1 MSDWLTEELKY
12 KERMDGY
19 EELRNSSLTVKSV
32 DDFWNVA
39 NPRSIRSLNF
49 DKTFSIQSGETLSTI
64 LMFWNIEKIS
74 FGTEFGEPINPKFI
88 SKLIEALPN
97 LEEINFNCGPNI
109 LTWKALSEI
118 QFGKIKKLYVR
129 MCEVQKP
136 MRIVAPQLEEF
147 KYSGDDYEKLSPI
160 ERMSTLRLPYDF
172 SGMPNLRTVDI
183 RRWRMLDYSSLC
195 VLYDL
200 KKLVIEDRNLTDLIW
215 LSPKYQ
221 LECLHVWGE
230 VETLDGIE
238 SQPNLRVLD
247 LGHNKLT
254 DIRQVR
260 LLRNLQHLDLRFN
273 PITDVSPIEE
283 LDNLDHLDLVS
294 EQPLAEGALRS
305 KGIKSLYLT
314 FADKDFDSINGKVCE
329 FSRYAY
335 YAIKGED
342 KCDVSSAND
351 FLSRHILAER
361 QKPYEERLRT
371 KIQQEFERLLQ
382 AINPFDF
389 RYYNFGYKE
398 EYVRRACTKYP
409 FLKITAEMDEQIK
422 RERNQMLTRVSAIPG
437 LLFAVDDDVVRIYVK
452 VEKGTGKFKQEY
464 DSRYRRPVSVTAARA
479 IQNTVNKN
487 LNIMF
492 PGDSLKDYDVTV
504 LYAPLYGKEV
514 DAKIAFAVIYAIWS
528 ALNYVPVRSKSILA
542 LRFGAS
548 GKIVQADITSRQLN
562 AVKLQGFETVI
573 TWGKKNE
580 TIHNDGV
587 CLVKCKT
594 TADATQEIFVD

>member
-1 MSDWLTEELKY
+1 MSDWLTEELEY

-39 NPRSIRSLNF
+39 NPRNIRSLHF
-49 DKTFSIQSGETLSTI
+49 DKTFSIQTGETLSTI
-64 LMFWNIEKIS
+64 RMFWNIEKVA
-74 FGTEFGEPINPKFI
+74 FGLEFREPLNSKFVT
-88 SKLIEALPN
+88 KLIEALPN
-97 LEEINFNCGPNI
+97 LEEISFNCGPNV
-109 LTWKALSEI
+109 LTWETLSEI

-129 MCEVQKP
+129 MCEAQKP
-136 MRIVAPQLEEF
+136 IRIDAPQLEEF
-147 KYSGDDYEKLSPI
+147 KYSGDDYEKLSPL

-195 VLYDL
+195 GLHDL
-200 KKLVIEDRNLTDLIW
+200 KKLVIDDKNLTDLLW
-215 LSPKYQ
+215 LSPTYQ
-221 LECLHVWGE
+221 LEHLYVWGE
-230 VETLDGIE
+230 VESLDGIE
-238 SQPNLRVLD
+238 NQPTLRTLD

-254 DIRQVR
+254 DIKQVR

-273 PITDVSPIEE
+273 PIADVSPIEE
-283 LDNLDHLDLVS
+283 LDHLEHLDLVS

-314 FADKDFDSINGKVCE
+314 FADKDFDSISGKVSE

-342 KCDVSSAND
+342 KRDLSNAND
-351 FLSRHILAER
+351 FLSRRILAER
-361 QKPYEERLRT
+361 QKPFEERLKT
-371 KIQQEFERLLQ
+371 KIQQAFEMSIQ
-382 AINPFDF
+382 AVNPFDF
-389 RYYNFGYKE
+389 RYYDFGYKD
-398 EYVRRACTKYP
+398 EYIRRACAKYP
-409 FLKITAEMDEQIK
+409 FLKITSEMDEQIK
-422 RERNQMLTRVSAIPG
+422 RERSQMLTRVSAIPG
-437 LLFAVDDDVVRIYVK
+437 LVFAVDDDIVRIYAK
-452 VEKGTGKFKQEY
+452 VERGTGKFKQEY

-479 IQNTVNKN
+479 IQNAVNKN

-492 PGDSLKDYDVTV
+492 PGDSLKGYDVSV

-514 DAKIAFAVIYAIWS
+514 DAKMAFSVTYAIWS
-528 ALNYVPVRSKSILA
+528 ALNDVPVRSKSILA
-542 LRFGAS
+542 LRFGTN
-548 GKIVQADITSRQLN
+548 GKIVQADITPRQLN

-573 TWGKKNE
+573 AWGKKNE
-580 TIHNDGV
+580 TIHDDGL

-594 TADATQEIFVD
+594 TEDATQEIFID